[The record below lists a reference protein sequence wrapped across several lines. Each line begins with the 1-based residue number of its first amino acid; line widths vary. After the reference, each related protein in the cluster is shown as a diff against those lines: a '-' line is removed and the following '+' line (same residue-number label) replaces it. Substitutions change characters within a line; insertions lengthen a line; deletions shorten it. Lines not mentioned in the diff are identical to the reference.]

1 MKSRL
6 VAAAAAF
13 VAVAAAS
20 LATAPSA
27 SAAAYASSGA
37 RCTKVGTAGADSI
50 TGTAS
55 ADVICGLGG
64 KDRLVGVGGNDTIDG
79 GLGDDTIYG
88 GYGSDTIYGGAGNDK
103 IYAQQDN
110 DKVNAGAGNDYVLG
124 YSGNDGIDG
133 STGDDVIDGSTGN
146 DVVVGNIGNDT
157 LVGGIGDDIVTGG
170 AGRDKVNGNDGNDD
184 LQGGPDPDVI
194 AGGNGTNWC
203 EIAAGDIRYSC
214 KTDTEPAR
222 AVAVSLSP
230 DTVDVT
236 AAPRVTTYRIRVTDD
251 TGVTGVQVGAQH
263 EADGLIGYAT
273 GGRAQLVSG
282 TARDGWWSGTL
293 TVPMYIDAGAMTV
306 NAFITDR
313 VGRNSSGSFPQV
325 LTVASRS
332 TDLQPPVVSS
342 FTLNRT
348 SFDVRTTAKAAT
360 ATVRLT
366 DDRAGVAQTPY
377 LCAYRPANGAFIQ
390 LGCENLQLVSGTTR
404 DGIWTATHVI
414 EAGEIGGTWNFA
426 VWVEDASS
434 RHGTQYYNGPD
445 LRAWFE
451 ARDGEGTGGLALP
464 GGSGRFVVTGTGD
477 NNTPVLSRLT
487 MTPSTLPLS
496 GAPQDVVVD
505 VTATDVEGVG
515 NVSLYLSDATG
526 DLQLYSSS
534 DPTLVSGTRRSG
546 VWRHTVTVPGGTP
559 PGTYFAQVVVEDA
572 THWTSYVS
580 PGSPY
585 ADQAGQGVLS
595 PTQLA
600 GGPGVLTIG

>member
-13 VAVAAAS
+13 VVVAGGS

-27 SAAAYASSGA
+27 SATVYASSGA
-37 RCTKVGTAGADSI
+37 RCTRVGTAGADSI
-50 TGTAS
+50 TGTAG

-64 KDRLVGVGGNDTIDG
+64 NDRLVGVGGNDTIDG

-88 GYGSDTIYGGAGNDK
+88 GYGADTIYGGAGNDR

-146 DVVVGNIGNDT
+146 DTVVGNTGNDT
-157 LVGGIGDDIVTGG
+157 LIGGIGDDTVSGG

-184 LQGGPDPDVI
+184 LLGGPDADVLS
-194 AGGNGTNWC
+194 GGNGTNWC
-203 EIAAGDIRYSC
+203 EIAATDIRYSC
-214 KTDTEPAR
+214 KTDTEPAQ

-230 DTVDVT
+230 AAVDVT
-236 AAPRVTTYRIRVTDD
+236 SAPQVTTYRIRVTDD
-251 TGVTGVQVGAQH
+251 TGVTSVQVGAQH
-263 EADGLIGYAT
+263 QTDGLVGYAT
-273 GGRAQLVSG
+273 GGMAHLVSG
-282 TARDGWWSGTL
+282 TARDGWWGGTL
-293 TVPMYIDAGAMTV
+293 KVPMYIDPGAMTV
-306 NAFITDR
+306 NVFMADR
-313 VGRNSSGSFPQV
+313 VGRQSSGDFPEV
-325 LTVASRS
+325 ISVASRS
-332 TDLQPPVVSS
+332 TDLEPPVVAS

-348 SFDVRTTAKAAT
+348 SFDVRTTAKVVT

-366 DDRAGVAQTPY
+366 DDRAGIGQTPY
-377 LCAYRPANGAFIQ
+377 LCAYRPANGDYIQ
-390 LGCENLQLVSGTTR
+390 LGCENLQRVSGTTR
-404 DGIWTATHVI
+404 DGIWTASHVI
-414 EAGEIGGTWNFA
+414 EAGEIGGMWNFA
-426 VWVEDASS
+426 VWVEDAST
-434 RHGTQYYNGPD
+434 RHGLQYYNGPD
-445 LRAWFE
+445 LKAYLE
-451 ARDGEGTGGLALP
+451 ARDGAGTGGLALP
-464 GGSGRFVVTGTGD
+464 AGSGRFVVTGTGD
-477 NNTPVLSRLT
+477 SHAPVLSRLT

-505 VTATDVEGVG
+505 VATTDVEGVG
-515 NVSLYLSDATG
+515 NVSLYLSNAAG
-526 DLQLYSSS
+526 DVQLYSSS
-534 DPTLVSGTRRSG
+534 DGTLVSGTRQSG

-585 ADQAGQGVLS
+585 ADTTGQTVLS

-600 GGPGVLTIG
+600 GGPGALTVG